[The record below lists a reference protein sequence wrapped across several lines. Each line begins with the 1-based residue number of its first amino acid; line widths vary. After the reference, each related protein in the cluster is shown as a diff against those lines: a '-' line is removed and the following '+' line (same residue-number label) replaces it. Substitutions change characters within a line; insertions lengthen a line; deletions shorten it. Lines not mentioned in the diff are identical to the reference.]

1 MSVKPHEN
9 LYGAPQRDTD
19 SLKML
24 SEKLKMKQLTGTQNK
39 SLIKSNSTSN
49 VKIFES
55 NRRRKLKKLSGS
67 VGKNSPYRAPVYQ
80 NYAECIKGLSKQG
93 FLGFYKGNMYRQFG
107 ILFTGIGQIQ
117 IAHKWKEKSGG
128 FAFLSH
134 LTGAVIADMAF
145 HPLHF
150 IESRYILQNRFDFIF
165 LLL

>member
-1 MSVKPHEN
+1 MKAINKLEIARFSMLFSIFTAPFFTIAASMQMSVKPHEN

-117 IAHKWKEKSGG
+117 IAHK
-128 FAFLSH
+128 
-134 LTGAVIADMAF
+134 
-145 HPLHF
+145 
-150 IESRYILQNRFDFIF
+150 
-165 LLL
+165 